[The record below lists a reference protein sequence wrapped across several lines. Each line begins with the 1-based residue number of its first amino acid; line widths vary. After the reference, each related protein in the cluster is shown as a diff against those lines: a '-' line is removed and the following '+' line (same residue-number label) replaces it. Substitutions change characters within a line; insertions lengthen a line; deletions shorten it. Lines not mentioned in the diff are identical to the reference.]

1 MATLLYYLIV
11 AAASIAVL
19 IFSADLAV
27 SGIASYA
34 RKLGISDFLIGF
46 VVVGVGTSLPEF
58 VSSFTGAAVGE
69 GGIVVGTLLGSL
81 IVSYCLVLGIPA
93 ILQKKIKIE
102 KTVSKRKNWPI
113 LAIIALMAVLAV
125 DGSLGVVDG
134 IILGLVYIGYLILLW
149 KKEGT
154 FGKLKKDVKLKH
166 IWRDGVIF
174 VGSLIALLLSAR
186 WLVFSSVRISRDYL
200 GIEPYILALVV
211 IGSISALPDLI
222 VQIRSIY
229 KGHAQ
234 IGTGNVLG
242 SGIINLTIIPALVV
256 LINPIKIDFMMVL
269 PAFIAGMIIVA
280 LVLNIIK
287 KGVFLRKHG
296 VILAVV
302 YAVFKMNKKAQ
313 ITLYIILGLI
323 IVMGVILVIN
333 LREPEQELVPTLDT
347 APIRYYI
354 ESCIETTGE
363 QAIKVISQQG
373 GYYIL
378 PEKSIYD
385 VPIYYF
391 EGQSLIPGED
401 ILYSSLNQYI
411 NDKIAECLD
420 FSGFEEYN
428 IQTEQ
433 HTTTTRLSA
442 QSLVINLEYPVKIS
456 RDMETAELNQFTV
469 TIPTKLK
476 KMYDVGNEII
486 INQDKDPDFMLVTDV
501 IDIVERNSITYML
514 EEDDDGNVVYVL
526 VDREPIVSEFP
537 EQEPKEGFYEFKFAI
552 KYVR

>member
-1 MATLLYYLIV
+1 
-11 AAASIAVL
+11 
-19 IFSADLAV
+19 
-27 SGIASYA
+27 
-34 RKLGISDFLIGF
+34 
-46 VVVGVGTSLPEF
+46 
-58 VSSFTGAAVGE
+58 
-69 GGIVVGTLLGSL
+69 
-81 IVSYCLVLGIPA
+81 
-93 ILQKKIKIE
+93 
-102 KTVSKRKNWPI
+102 
-113 LAIIALMAVLAV
+113 
-125 DGSLGVVDG
+125 
-134 IILGLVYIGYLILLW
+134 
-149 KKEGT
+149 
-154 FGKLKKDVKLKH
+154 
-166 IWRDGVIF
+166 
-174 VGSLIALLLSAR
+174 
-186 WLVFSSVRISRDYL
+186 
-200 GIEPYILALVV
+200 
-211 IGSISALPDLI
+211 
-222 VQIRSIY
+222 
-229 KGHAQ
+229 
-234 IGTGNVLG
+234 
-242 SGIINLTIIPALVV
+242 
-256 LINPIKIDFMMVL
+256 
-269 PAFIAGMIIVA
+269 
-280 LVLNIIK
+280 
-287 KGVFLRKHG
+287 
-296 VILAVV
+296 
-302 YAVFKMNKKAQ
+302 MNKKAQ